1 MNWLSRS
8 RPLVIVAAAVLGA
21 FACGGGGGGGGGS
34 TQNKG
39 TIAIGVDLPESG
51 SEASNGVPTLNG
63 VKFAVDQQKSIKG
76 FNLTVVNFDDAVN
89 GVHDPQKGAQNINQM
104 LANADVLAM
113 VGPFNSN
120 VARAEIPITN
130 QAGLVQVSPANT
142 NECLT
147 RDYDYCDPKASALRP
162 SGKPNN
168 YFRVAA
174 TDDHQGPAMADYA
187 FDTLKLTS
195 LAVGSDSETYGKGI
209 ADNFAKEYLKKG
221 GKVVVNQPIPGMKNQ
236 SDFRP
241 FLQSAQSKG
250 AAGIYFGG
258 TDSNKVCVVRS
269 QMKVV
274 GFAANTPFMGGDG
287 VVTSQ
292 CLNDAADAAPDMY
305 GTVAAV
311 DASHT
316 PDAKSTIDAFKKANP
331 NPSDYGAYTVPAYS
345 ASQAIFQ
352 AISSAIDSNGGNKP
366 NREQVRA
373 AMAKVKNVKTPIGTI
388 SFDKYGDIVPQIIT
402 VYHAKAPTG
411 TEAADAPAC
420 NQSKSICWVFEK
432 SVNYTSS

>member
-1 MNWLSRS
+1 MNWLTRS
-8 RPLVIVAAAVLGA
+8 KPLVLVVAATLGVV
-21 FACGGGGGGGGGS
+21 ACGGGSSGGGG
-34 TQNKG
+34 TANKG
-39 TIAIGVDLPESG
+39 TIAIGIDLPESG
-51 SEASNGVPTLNG
+51 NEASNGVPTMNG
-63 VKFAVDQQKSIKG
+63 VKFAVDQMKSIKG
-76 FNLTVVNFDDAVN
+76 FTLSVVNFDDAVN
-89 GVHDPQKGAQNINQM
+89 GVHDPQKGAQNVNQM

-130 QAGLVQVSPANT
+130 QAGLVMVSPANT

-147 RDYDYCDPKASALRP
+147 RDYQGCDPGAKALRP

-187 FDTLKLTS
+187 FDSLKLTS
-195 LAVGSDSETYGKGI
+195 LGVGSDNETYGKGI
-209 ADNFAKEYLKKG
+209 ADNFSKEYLKKG
-221 GKVVVNQPIPGMKNQ
+221 GKIDVRQDYPGMKNV
-236 SDFRP
+236 SDFRS
-241 FLQSAQSKG
+241 FLTSAKSKNVG
-250 AAGIYFGG
+250 GIYFGG

-269 QMKVV
+269 QMK
-274 GFAANTPFMGGDG
+274 GIFAANAPFMGGDG

-292 CLNDAADAAPDMY
+292 CLNDAADNATDMY

-316 PDAKSTIDAFKKANP
+316 PEAKQTIDAFKKANP
-331 NPSDYGAYTVPAYS
+331 NASDYGAYTVPAYS

-352 AISSAIDSNGGNKP
+352 ALSAAIDANGGKKP
-366 NREQVRA
+366 TREQVRT
-373 AMAKVKNVKTPIGTI
+373 AMSKVKNVKTPIGSI
-388 SFDKYGDIVPQIIT
+388 SFDQYGDIVPQIIT

-411 TEAADAPAC
+411 SEASDAPAC
-420 NQSKSICWVFEK
+420 NQNNSVCWVFEK
-432 SVNYTSS
+432 SVNYTAG

>member
-8 RPLVIVAAAVLGA
+8 KPLVLVVAATLGA

-34 TQNKG
+34 SQNKG

-51 SEASNGVPTLNG
+51 SEASNGVPTLAG
-63 VKFAVDQQKSIKG
+63 VKFAVDQQKTIKG
-76 FNLTVVNFDDAVN
+76 FNLTVANFDDAVN
-89 GVHDPQKGAQNINQM
+89 GVHDPQKGAQNVNQM
-104 LANADVLAM
+104 LANANVLAM

-130 QAGLVQVSPANT
+130 QAGLVMVSPANT

-147 RDYDYCDPKASALRP
+147 RDYDNCDPKASALRP

-187 FDTLKLTS
+187 VESLKANQ
-195 LAVGSDSETYGKGI
+195 LAVGSDNETYGLGI
-209 ADNFAKEYLKKG
+209 ANNFTKEYTKKG
-221 GKVVVNQPIPGMKNQ
+221 GKVVVTQNYPGMKNQ
-236 SDFRP
+236 SDFRS

-250 AAGIYFGG
+250 AVGAYFGG

-269 QMKVV
+269 QMKSI
-274 GFAANTPFMGGDG
+274 FPASAPFMGGDG
-287 VVTSQ
+287 IVSGQ
-292 CLNDAADAAPDMY
+292 CLNDAADNATDMY

-311 DASHT
+311 DATHT
-316 PDAKSTIDAFKKANP
+316 PEAKPTIDAFKKANP
-331 NPSDYGAYTVPAYS
+331 NASDFGAYTIPAYS

-352 AISSAIDSNGGNKP
+352 AIGSAIDSNGGNKP

-373 AMAKVKNVKTPIGTI
+373 AMGKVKNVKTPIGTI
-388 SFDKYGDIVPQIIT
+388 SFDKYGDIQPQIIT
-402 VYHAKAPTG
+402 VYHAKAPSG

-420 NQSKSICWVFEK
+420 NQAKSVCWIFEK
-432 SVNYTSS
+432 SVNYSGGS

>member
-8 RPLVIVAAAVLGA
+8 KPLVLVAAATLGM

-34 TQNKG
+34 SSSNKG

-89 GVHDPQKGAQNINQM
+89 GVHDPQKGAQNVNQM

-130 QAGLVQVSPANT
+130 QAGLTMVSPANT

-187 FDTLKLTS
+187 YENLKVTKLG
-195 LAVGSDSETYGKGI
+195 VGSDNETYGLGI
-209 ADNFAKEYLKKG
+209 ANNFSKEYTKKG
-221 GKVVVNQPIPGMKNQ
+221 GQVVLTQNYPGMKNV
-236 SDFRP
+236 SDFRS

-250 AAGIYFGG
+250 AGGVYFGG

-269 QMKVV
+269 QMK
-274 GFAANTPFMGGDG
+274 GIFPANAPFMGGDG
-287 VVTSQ
+287 IVTAQ
-292 CLNDAADAAPDMY
+292 CLNDAADNAADMY

-316 PDAKSTIDAFKKANP
+316 PSAKSTIDAFKKSFP
-331 NPSDYGAYTVPAYS
+331 NASDYGAYTIPAYS
-345 ASQAIFQ
+345 ATKAIIQALGD
-352 AISSAIDSNGGNKP
+352 AIDSNNGNKP
-366 NREQVRA
+366 TREQVRSA
-373 AMAKVKNVKTPIGTI
+373 FSKLKNVSTPIGTI
-388 SFDKYGDIVPQIIT
+388 SFDKYGDVQPQIIT

-411 TEAADAPAC
+411 SEVSDAPAC
-420 NQSKSICWVFEK
+420 NDSKSVCWVFEK
-432 SVNYTSS
+432 SVNYSGT